1 MKFTLDRLVQAESR
15 ATEKAGAPPHLLR
28 HAPSLVVTAFLV
40 GLAGPAV
47 AQSTSD
53 ENSVS
58 RCAPCV
64 GITATDDVPA
74 RADDLDIARAPLF
87 VYRPGPEATLPDTRD
102 TWTALLDADIVTG
115 APLLQ
120 NAVDLDRELSNLSRR
135 LESAGEQP
143 RVRLRWRG
151 GTPADAPADWD
162 FLIKRAAVAVTG
174 AQPDARL
181 LIDFA
186 RADLDELRA
195 LLNDDLAAYVDGI
208 VLERP
213 ELDAAAVERLTT
225 FRQELALL
233 DPDSE
238 LVVLG
243 LDAGPNGG
251 RALAQAARVAEI
263 GGQVALFGPTT
274 PEEALL
280 PSLQLWSSEFA
291 GDVTFDPYSSPSGAP
306 AWSFVRGEDLAL
318 RVVVEPASAGAT
330 ELEFTDRSLTSPRL
344 LRAGGEPQQLF
355 SGRRTRSGY
364 RVTLTADDAVGAP
377 FLLAFE
383 RQGLG
388 ALEGVEGVED
398 RVEVEDE
405 RGMPVEEILRRLQ
418 ATEDAQARRLR
429 NYSAVNT
436 TSLRFLLGGAQSL
449 DTTFRGPLF
458 FNADGTF
465 DWAWREFYVNGVK
478 WRRKTI
484 PEIPLIQPEKATQ
497 QPVDISFTK
506 DYRYRLRGTA
516 TVNGRDTWVVDF
528 EPTIKPEA
536 GRSLF
541 QGTVWVD
548 REVYARVKT
557 NAIQLGLTGD
567 VISNEETTT
576 YEPLDANGNR
586 VAWSRGAFVL
596 GTRLVGQQL
605 FSILGGTTVVEREV
619 LLTEIAVNPDDFARA
634 REEVLASE
642 VTMVRDTAEGLRYLV
657 NDKEGNRVVKD
668 ELDKSRLFLV
678 GGVFY
683 DESLDFPLPLAGV
696 NWFNFDFKGTGTQ
709 TNVFWGGPLLIADIA
724 DPSLFGSRWDLGID
738 AFVLALSGEDSF
750 FRNGQEI
757 KEETLEST
765 RPNIDISLGRPI
777 GQFFKVS
784 FEYSL
789 GFNRF
794 DRADDTADE
803 FVIPEDHLDH
813 RFQLTTDYNRRGY
826 RLRLRGSHNIRSDW
840 EEWGL
845 PGNTDFDPEQEEY
858 QRWGASVRKVW
869 HLPKFT
875 KFGAELEYAGGENL
889 DRFSKYQFGFFSD
902 LVVRGYRS
910 ERIRAEEIK
919 AAHLSYGFNLGDVFR
934 VDLVGDAAFA
944 TDELSGFEDELLAGL
959 GLNGTVIGPWGTVV
973 NFDIGFPVAGPE
985 NGFTAFIA
993 FLKLFNR

>member
-1 MKFTLDRLVQAESR
+1 MNRFNDRSDNALSEAPDRRPSIQRMPNTLRLLVFCILAGSTLPAWAQVDVDRCGPCLGLA
-15 ATEKAGAPPHLLR
+15 ATETTPNPSDPGDAERGAL
-28 HAPSLVVTAFLV
+28 FL
-40 GLAGPAV
+40 
-47 AQSTSD
+47 
-53 ENSVS
+53 
-58 RCAPCV
+58 
-64 GITATDDVPA
+64 
-74 RADDLDIARAPLF
+74 
-87 VYRPGPEATLPDTRD
+87 YRPGADATLPGGAEG
-102 TWTALLDADIVTG
+102 WTAILDADILTA
-115 APLLQ
+115 APLTT
-120 NAVDLDRELSNLSRR
+120 NATDLDRELSNLSRR
-135 LESAGEQP
+135 LQSAGGET

-151 GTPADAPADWD
+151 GSPGDAPEDWD
-162 FLIKRAAVAVTG
+162 FLVKRAAVAVTG

-181 LIDFA
+181 LIDMSD
-186 RADLDELRA
+186 ADSNQLRA
-195 LLNDDLAAYVDGI
+195 LMEDDLAAYVDGI
-208 VLERP
+208 ALERS
-213 ELDAAAVERLTT
+213 ELDPETIKGLRT

-238 LVVLG
+238 LVILG
-243 LDAGPNGG
+243 LDAGPDG
-251 RALAQAARVAEI
+251 RRAFAQAARVAEI
-263 GGQVALFGPTT
+263 GGQIAVFAQDAPSD
-274 PEEALL
+274 ALL
-280 PSLQLWSSEFA
+280 PALELWAAEFA
-291 GDVTFDPYSSPSGAP
+291 GDVTFDPYSSPSGATG
-306 AWSFVRGEDLAL
+306 WSFVRGEDLAL
-318 RVVVEPASAGAT
+318 RVVVEVSNEG
-330 ELEFTDRSLTSPRL
+330 EIGLEFTDRSLSSPRL
-344 LRAGGEPQQLF
+344 LRAESEPQQLF
-355 SGRRTRSGY
+355 SGRRTRGGY
-364 RVTLTADDAVGAP
+364 RVTVAPEDASGAP

-388 ALEGVEGVED
+388 ALDGVEGVED
-398 RVEVEDE
+398 RVEVEDA
-405 RGMPVEEILRRLQ
+405 RTMPVEEILRRLQ
-418 ATEDAQARRLR
+418 ATEDAQTRRLE
-429 NYSAVNT
+429 NYSAINE

-449 DTTFRGPLF
+449 DTTFRGPFF
-458 FNADGTF
+458 FNGDGTF
-465 DWAWREFYVNGVK
+465 DWAWQEFFVNGVR

-536 GRSLF
+536 GRTLF

-548 REVYARVKT
+548 REIYARVKT
-557 NAIQLGLTGD
+557 NAVQLGLTGD

-576 YEPLDANGNR
+576 YEPLDAEGNR
-586 VAWSRGAFVL
+586 VAWSRNAFVL

-605 FSILGGTTVVEREV
+605 FSILGGTTAVEREV
-619 LLTEIAVNPDDFARA
+619 LLTDIRINPDGYETARA
-634 REEVLASE
+634 QVLDSE
-642 VTMVRDTAEGLRYLV
+642 VTMVRDTEKGLRYLV
-657 NDKEGNRVVKD
+657 NDEDGNRIVKD

-696 NWFNFDFKGTGTQ
+696 NWLNFDWRGTGTQ

-724 DPSLFGSRWDLGID
+724 DPSLFGSRWDFGID

-750 FRNGQEI
+750 FRNGEEI
-757 KEETLEST
+757 KDETIEST
-765 RPNIDISLGRPI
+765 RPNIDISLGRPL

-794 DRADDTADE
+794 DRADDTAEE
-803 FVIPEDHLDH
+803 FVLPEDHLDH
-813 RFQLTTDYNRRGY
+813 RLQLTTDYNRKGY

-845 PGNTDFDPEQEEY
+845 PGNTDFDPEQDEY

-875 KFGAELEYAGGENL
+875 KFGAEVEYAGGENL

-910 ERIRAEEIK
+910 ERIRAEEVK

-934 VDLVGDAAFA
+934 VDLVGDAAWA

-973 NFDIGFPVAGPE
+973 NFDVGFPVAGPE
-985 NGFTAFIA
+985 SGFTAFIA

>member
-1 MKFTLDRLVQAESR
+1 MNCILHRVDTTRLDTSPP
-15 ATEKAGAPPHLLR
+15 AGAPSARSCAWLILTAAILLSPPGS
-28 HAPSLVVTAFLV
+28 ASAQESMDPSLE
-40 GLAGPAV
+40 GR
-47 AQSTSD
+47 
-53 ENSVS
+53 
-58 RCAPCV
+58 RCGPCV
-64 GITATDDVPA
+64 GLTLTGDVPD
-74 RADDLDIARAPLF
+74 RAESAAARAPLF
-87 VYRPGPEATLPDTRD
+87 VYRPGPNTSLPGAGTD
-102 TWTALLDADIVTG
+102 WTTVLDADIVTT
-115 APLLQ
+115 APLVE
-120 NAVDLDRELSNLSRR
+120 NAADLDQELSNLSAR
-135 LESAGEQP
+135 LQSTGAEA

-151 GTPADAPADWD
+151 GSPAEAQADWN

-181 LIDFA
+181 LVDFE
-186 RADLDELRA
+186 RADTAALRA
-195 LLNDDLAAYVDGI
+195 LLEDELAAYVDGI
-208 VLERP
+208 VLERT
-213 ELDAAAVERLTT
+213 ELDAAAVQRLTA
-225 FRQELALL
+225 FRQELAQL

-238 LVVLG
+238 LMILG
-243 LDAGPNGG
+243 LDAGSNGK

-263 GGQVALFGPTT
+263 GGQVAVFSEGAAPD
-274 PEEALL
+274 ALL
-280 PSLQLWSSEFA
+280 PSLDLWSREFA

-318 RVVVEPASAGAT
+318 RVVVDVAAT
-330 ELEFTDRSLTSPRL
+330 GGTSLEFTDRSLSTPRL
-344 LRAGGEPQQLF
+344 LRADAEPQQLF
-355 SGRRTRSGY
+355 SGRRTRGGY
-364 RVTLTADDAVGAP
+364 RVTLAPEDTAGAP
-377 FLLAFE
+377 FLLAFARE
-383 RQGLG
+383 GLG
-388 ALEGVEGVED
+388 ALEGVEGVEE

-405 RGMPVEEILRRLQ
+405 RAIPVEEILRRLQ
-418 ATEDAQARRLR
+418 ATEDAQARRLN

-449 DTTFRGPLF
+449 DTTFRGPFF
-458 FNADGTF
+458 FNGDGTF
-465 DWAWREFYVNGVK
+465 DWAWKEFFVNGVK

-536 GRSLF
+536 GRTLF

-548 REVYARVKT
+548 QEVYARVKT
-557 NAIQLGLTGD
+557 NAVQLGLTGD

-576 YEPLDANGNR
+576 YEPLDAAGNR
-586 VAWSRGAFVL
+586 VDWSRDAFVL

-605 FSILGGTTVVEREV
+605 FSILSGTTVVEREV
-619 LLTEIAVNPDDFARA
+619 LLTDIRINPDGYQQA
-634 REEVLASE
+634 REQVLESE

-657 NDKEGNRVVKD
+657 NDKEGNRVVKE

-750 FRNGQEI
+750 FRNGEEV
-757 KEETLEST
+757 KPETLEST

-794 DRADDTADE
+794 DRADDTAEE

-826 RLRLRGSHNIRSDW
+826 RLRLRGSHNIRGDW

-845 PGNTDFDPEQEEY
+845 PGNTDFDPDQEEY

-875 KFGAELEYAGGENL
+875 KFGAELEYASGENL

-910 ERIRAEEIK
+910 ERIRAEEVK

-973 NFDIGFPVAGPE
+973 NFDIGFPVSGPE
-985 NGFTAFIA
+985 SGFTAFIA